1 MRKKTFAPYP
11 NGKARNQT
19 VRILAIIIVLV
30 YGAFTALHDKNER
43 KNAQTAFLQADGLFA
58 AYFIDVG
65 QGDATLLVAPD
76 GESMLID
83 CGPTASADYL
93 VKYMNDVGVQT
104 LEYLILTHPHE
115 DHYGG
120 ASAVIENFPVENFL
134 IQGDSTEFYPYD
146 RLIYMATHNRF
157 DTETAVIG
165 AHIGDGFT
173 FADTAEFRI
182 FAPEKADPDDA
193 NESSLAIKLVY
204 GETAF
209 LFTGDAETGSENAM
223 LADGFNLKADVFSA
237 GHHGS
242 ATSNSDGFV
251 AAVSPSFAV
260 VSCGK
265 NNSYGHP
272 HKKTLATFKKYGVTV
287 LRTDESGDIVLL
299 SDGKSVV
306 YADADQIGEAFSERK
321 AAA

>member
-1 MRKKTFAPYP
+1 
-11 NGKARNQT
+11 
-19 VRILAIIIVLV
+19 
-30 YGAFTALHDKNER
+30 
-43 KNAQTAFLQADGLFA
+43 
-58 AYFIDVG
+58 
-65 QGDATLLVAPD
+65 
-76 GESMLID
+76 
-83 CGPTASADYL
+83 
-93 VKYMNDVGVQT
+93 MNDVGVQT
-104 LEYLILTHPHE
+104 LDYPILTHPHE

-146 RLIYMATHNRF
+146 RLIYMVTHNRF

-165 AHIGDGFT
+165 AYIDDKFT

-182 FAPEKADPDDA
+182 FAPEKADPVDA
-193 NESSLAIKLVY
+193 NESSLALKLVY
-204 GETAF
+204 GETSF
-209 LFTGDAETGSENAM
+209 LFTGDAEKSSENAM
-223 LADGFNLKADVFSA
+223 LADGYNLKADVFSA

-242 ATSNSDGFV
+242 ATSNSDGFI
-251 AAVSPSFAV
+251 AAVSPTYAV

-272 HKKTLATFKKYGVTV
+272 HKKTLATFEKYGVTV

-306 YADADQIGEAFSERK
+306 YDDATGSARAERK
-321 AAA
+321 AA

>member
-1 MRKKTFAPYP
+1 MRKKTFALYP
-11 NGKARNQT
+11 NGKARHQT
-19 VRILAIIIVLV
+19 VKLLALVIALV
-30 YGAFTALHDKNER
+30 YVAFTALYDKNGRE
-43 KNAQTAFLQADGLFA
+43 NDQAAFLQKDGLFA

-65 QGDATLLVAPD
+65 QGDATLLVAPN

-83 CGPTASADYL
+83 CGPTENADYL

-104 LEYLILTHPHE
+104 LDYLILTHPHE

-120 ASAVIENFPVENFL
+120 AGAVIENFPVENFL
-134 IQGDSTEFYPYD
+134 IQGDSTEMYPYD
-146 RLIYMATHNRF
+146 RFIYMVTHNRF

-165 AHIGDGFT
+165 AYIDDKFT

-193 NESSLAIKLVY
+193 NESSLALKLVY
-204 GETAF
+204 GETSF
-209 LFTGDAETGSENAM
+209 LFTGDAEKGSENAM
-223 LADGFNLKADVFSA
+223 LADGYNLKADVFSA

-242 ATSNSDGFV
+242 ATSNSDGFI
-251 AAVSPSFAV
+251 AAVSPTYAV

-272 HKKTLATFKKYGVTV
+272 HKKTLATFEKYGVTV

-306 YADADQIGEAFSERK
+306 YDDAGQTGTARAERK
-321 AAA
+321 AA